1 MVGEAMSKA
10 KNKTIDFSLGYYSS
24 DRKVGSVAVVSAKG
38 GKTSVM
44 TLETA
49 PASDLDKSLKPVFV
63 GLAEDHRVITL
74 DPRTKELGVQKAFPV
89 DAFPAHIYTD
99 PTSNRDWFMNDG
111 DKETGNDTLN
121 CGDKGSSVTV
131 IEGTAGAQAK
141 FLKTICVGRG
151 HHQAAF
157 SFPSD
162 TAPNVP
168 RQAYISNLKDGSITV
183 IGNDPAQ
190 ADKFLQVL
198 ATINLCEPD
207 KEEGVSTP
215 MIPNNSF
222 PHGLVYSKVTG
233 KVYNLSNGYGTV
245 AVINPVTH
253 EIEQR
258 IGLKGFSN
266 LLVSPCGRYVLA
278 RGADRKSD
286 PNHVMARL
294 VVLDVMT
301 NEVVTR
307 IELKDIYISKYFFN
321 PEGTKLYL
329 TTSVSGSHEQLAN
342 LKQDALLV
350 FDLTQL
356 PMLKLTGEL
365 RLGSSCGT
373 LDFLARDGR
382 TELVFSS
389 NSTEGAVAVICAE
402 SDQILEKIPVGPG
415 REHSRL
421 WVL

>member
-1 MVGEAMSKA
+1 MTEA
-10 KNKTIDFSLGYYSS
+10 KNKIIDFSLGYYSS
-24 DRKVGSVAVVSAKG
+24 DRKVGSLTVVSAKG
-38 GKTSVM
+38 GKATV
-44 TLETA
+44 TA
-49 PASDLDKSLKPVFV
+49 LAAIPPSDLDKSLKPVFV
-63 GLAEDHRVITL
+63 GLTEDRRVITL
-74 DPRTKELGVQKAFPV
+74 DPRTKDIGIHNAFPV
-89 DAFPAHIYTD
+89 DAFPAHIYSD
-99 PTSNRDWFMNDG
+99 PTSDRDWFMNDG

-121 CGDKGSSVTV
+121 CGNNGSSVTV
-131 IEGTAGAQAK
+131 VENANSAKAK

-157 SFPSD
+157 SCPSAS
-162 TAPNVP
+162 APTVP
-168 RQAYISNLKDGSITV
+168 RQAYISNLKDGTITV

-207 KEEGVSTP
+207 KEEGVSAPT
-215 MIPNNSF
+215 IPNNAF
-222 PHGLVYSKVTG
+222 PHGLVYSKITG

-253 EIEQR
+253 EIEQQ
-258 IGLKGFSN
+258 IALKGFSN
-266 LLVSPCGRYVLA
+266 LLVSPCGRYVIA

-286 PNHVMARL
+286 PNHVIARL
-294 VVLDVMT
+294 AVLDVSS
-301 NEVVTR
+301 NQVVAR
-307 IELKDIYISKYFFN
+307 LELKDIYISKYFFN

-329 TTSVSGSHEQLAN
+329 TTSTSGSPEQLVN

-356 PMLKLTGEL
+356 PALKLTGEL
-365 RLGSSCGT
+365 RLGASCGT

-389 NSTEGAVAVICAE
+389 NSAEGTVAVICGDT
-402 SDQILEKIPVGPG
+402 DQIMEKIAVGPG